1 MANRESFLI
10 RVDSDLLEAVRFA
23 ARDEMRSVN
32 RQIEFLLQRAL
43 RDTGWPGAPPREKGA
58 RSVKPRGNH
67 SEPGSTRTGTTEKDL
82 EEEHSVEL

>member
-32 RQIEFLLQRAL
+32 RQIEFLIRRAL
-43 RDTGWPGAPPREKGA
+43 HESGWPGNSQRQ
-58 RSVKPRGNH
+58 RSVRTKKSSSAYPEGNSTPRH
-67 SEPGSTRTGTTEKDL
+67 STDNNPEEKDI
-82 EEEHSVEL
+82 VEA

>member
-32 RQIEFLLQRAL
+32 RQIEFLLRRAL
-43 RDTGWPGAPPREKGA
+43 RDASWSGGQPGEKRVRSEKPPGK
-58 RSVKPRGNH
+58 H
-67 SEPGSTRTGTTEKDL
+67 SEPGSTRTGPTKKDPQK
-82 EEEHSVEL
+82 EHSVEL

>member
-32 RQIEFLLQRAL
+32 RQIEFLLRRAL
-43 RDTGWPGAPPREKGA
+43 RDAGWPGTSAREKGP
-58 RSVKPRGNH
+58 RSEKPRCEH
-67 SEPGSTRTGTTEKDL
+67 SEPGSTPTEATEKHP
-82 EEEHSVEL
+82 EEQYSVEA